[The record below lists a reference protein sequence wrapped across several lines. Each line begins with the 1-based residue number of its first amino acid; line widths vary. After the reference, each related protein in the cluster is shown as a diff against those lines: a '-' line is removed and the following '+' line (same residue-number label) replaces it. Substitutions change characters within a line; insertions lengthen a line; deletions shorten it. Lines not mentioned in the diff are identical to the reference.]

1 MTRICLNLGPRL
13 AEQLCR
19 DLKEL
24 LNVAPDPETAA
35 KYEKVLLDIQ
45 NEYFDTTSHDDPQ
58 HWFPNSRARQLTE
71 EKLAREKKRL
81 VKLIAD
87 A

>member
-1 MTRICLNLGPRL
+1 MSLAGGLISEWAERNRTFHNQIREYIADCHWPRL

-24 LNVAPDPETAA
+24 LNVAPDPETAT

-45 NEYFDTTSHDDPQ
+45 NEFFDTMSHDDPQ
-58 HWFPNSRARQLTE
+58 HWSGFSTS
-71 EKLAREKKRL
+71 
-81 VKLIAD
+81 
-87 A
+87 